1 MRHGYIHA
9 LKLHKVYALVIYI
22 HSNYIKYT
30 PWLYTCTQTTS
41 SIRLGYIHALKL
53 HKVYALVIYMHS
65 NYIKYT
71 PSLYTYTQTT

>member
-1 MRHGYIHA
+1 MATYMHSNYI
-9 LKLHKVYALVIYI
+9 KYTPWFIYI